1 MQVALNLKKMTIQL
15 INLGRNNI
23 NKTVVVKN
31 EKGMWRE
38 LSKHLMSRSIEL
50 SQTDEPN
57 KYDVY
62 VGMFRNV
69 GQVIITP

>member
-1 MQVALNLKKMTIQL
+1 MELQL

-31 EKGMWRE
+31 EKAMWRE
-38 LSKHLMSRSIEL
+38 LSKHLMSKGIEL
-50 SQTDEPN
+50 SPTNEPN

-69 GQVIITP
+69 GQVIIKE

>member
-1 MQVALNLKKMTIQL
+1 MELQL

-23 NKTVVVKN
+23 NKTVTVKN
-31 EKGMWRE
+31 EKAMWTE

-50 SQTDEPN
+50 SPTDEPN

-62 VGMFRNV
+62 VGGFRNV
-69 GQVIITP
+69 GQVIIKD

>member
-1 MQVALNLKKMTIQL
+1 MELQL
-15 INLGRNNI
+15 INLGRNKI

-50 SQTDEPN
+50 SETNEPN

-62 VGMFRNV
+62 VGVFRNV
-69 GQVIITP
+69 GQIIINK